1 MDRRGLLKLG
11 ALAALLPRAS
21 AATDEAPPAI
31 AALADGTAGV
41 RPIPPEAHRARIAK
55 AQRLLAEHGA
65 DVLLLGPGVSLD
77 YFTGARW
84 GLSERFFGAV
94 VGRTGD
100 PAWITP
106 AFEKDRALEQIR
118 LGTDVR
124 AWQEHESPYA
134 LLAGLLRERQA
145 TVVAVDESLPFVFA
159 DGLARAAPTARLVS
173 ATPVAAGC
181 RMVKDAHELALL
193 RRACELTVRAHRAVF
208 ESLREGMTQED
219 GQRLARD
226 AHRRLGMTGGALV
239 LFGPD
244 AAFPHGTTKP
254 RALRA
259 GDLVLVDG
267 GGKLHGY
274 TSDITRTGVFGAA
287 PTARQRLVWDTVRR
301 AQEAGFAAVRPG
313 VEAQAVDAAARA
325 VIDAAGFGPG
335 YTLFTHRLGHGIGM
349 EGHEWPYL
357 VRGNTLKLQPG
368 MTFSI
373 EPGIYVPG
381 EGGVRH
387 EDIVVVTETGAE
399 NLTRWTG
406 PLEAPA
412 VV

>member
-1 MDRRGLLKLG
+1 
-11 ALAALLPRAS
+11 
-21 AATDEAPPAI
+21 
-31 AALADGTAGV
+31 
-41 RPIPPEAHRARIAK
+41 
-55 AQRLLAEHGA
+55 
-65 DVLLLGPGVSLD
+65 
-77 YFTGARW
+77 
-84 GLSERFFGAV
+84 
-94 VGRTGD
+94 
-100 PAWITP
+100 
-106 AFEKDRALEQIR
+106 
-118 LGTDVR
+118 
-124 AWQEHESPYA
+124 
-134 LLAGLLRERQA
+134 
-145 TVVAVDESLPFVFA
+145 
-159 DGLARAAPTARLVS
+159 
-173 ATPVAAGC
+173 
-181 RMVKDAHELALL
+181 
-193 RRACELTVRAHRAVF
+193 VRAHRAVF